1 MASRPAWQGHL
12 KLSLVTCPVALYPG
26 VRAGDD
32 VHFNLIN
39 PATGN
44 RIRMQPTDP
53 DTGPVQRSEL
63 VKGYAIDK
71 GLYVTL
77 TEDEIR
83 SARPDSAGTIT
94 IERFVSEAEIN
105 RLYWDT
111 PYYLAPDGE
120 LALEAFSVIR
130 EAMRSAGQIA
140 LGRVV
145 ISSRERLVAL
155 EAKGN
160 GILAHTLRTND
171 EVNEAAEVFDRI
183 PEVKVDPAML
193 TIARQ
198 IVEQHAGPFDP
209 AEFVDRYS
217 QALRALINEK
227 RQAQPLTRARAV
239 DETQILDL
247 MDALR
252 ASLAP
257 ASDRKA
263 PPRRR
268 AAERAS
274 GAPKIS
280 KPRKEPRQRNPAA

>member
-1 MASRPAWQGHL
+1 MVTRPAWQGHL

-26 VRAGDD
+26 VCAGDD
-32 VHFNLIN
+32 VRFNLIN
-39 PATGN
+39 PDTGN

-53 DTGPVQRSEL
+53 DTGPVERSSL

-83 SARPDSAGTIT
+83 SVKPESAGTIT
-94 IERFVSEAEIN
+94 IERFVGEAEID

-111 PYYLAPDGE
+111 PYYLAPDGD

-130 EAMRSAGQIA
+130 EAMRDAGQIA

-155 EAKGN
+155 EAKGA
-160 GILAHTLRTND
+160 GIIAHTLRTRD
-171 EVNEAAEVFDRI
+171 EVNDAAEVFDRI
-183 PEVKVDPAML
+183 PETTVDPSML

-198 IVEQHAGPFDP
+198 IVQQHAGPFDP
-209 AEFVDRYS
+209 AEFVDLYS
-217 QALRALINEK
+217 QALRGLIDDK
-227 RQAQPLTRARAV
+227 RKAQPLTRARTV
-239 DETQILDL
+239 DEAQVLDL
-247 MDALR
+247 MAALK

-257 ASDRKA
+257 APA
-263 PPRRR
+263 RRR
-268 AAERAS
+268 AAAERAPA
-274 GAPKIS
+274 APKLA
-280 KPRKEPRQRNPAA
+280 KPRKPRERKSPAA